1 MREELNGILRAID
14 AANLTDIEFA
24 VALANA
30 GASPTAESK
39 YRALCVVLDTRGGP
53 GSDRQRLDAWF
64 SALGVD
70 VKQAAAKRPNNI
82 FIGAVL
88 E

>member
-1 MREELNGILRAID
+1 MREELNGILQAIE
-14 AANLTDIEFA
+14 AAKLTDIEFA
-24 VALANA
+24 VSLAELGPA
-30 GASPTAESK
+30 QTGESK
-39 YRALCVVLDTRGGP
+39 YRALCAVLDKRGGP
-53 GSDRQRLDAWF
+53 GNERQRLDAYF

-70 VKQAAAKRPNNI
+70 VKKVSRKRPNNI

>member
-1 MREELNGILRAID
+1 MREELNGILQAIN
-14 AANLTDIEFA
+14 AAKLTDIEFSA
-24 VALANA
+24 SLAEA

-39 YRALCVVLDTRGGP
+39 YRALCVVLDKRGGP
-53 GSDRQRLDAWF
+53 GNDRQRLDAWF

-70 VKQAAAKRPNNI
+70 VKKAAAKRPSNI